1 MHKSITEV
9 FDGAEMVFNFNESD
23 NVKPVMARYVYTE
36 ARMTEGKNLLATA
49 RSLSDKQGKEYGEQ
63 YQAYNDYEKEIEFLS
78 SKYAVH
84 VDAAKFVF
92 RERVD
97 AQTTLGLIGRR
108 KITTSG
114 ILLQMESFYN
124 RLLENPDWTLA
135 MNVLLITKDELV
147 EQQNGIKNARVLKDK
162 HSREMGEAQ
171 QATVERDAA
180 LEALDS
186 WVSDYIKVARFALAA
201 TPQLLEGLKI
211 TVRRS
216 S

>member
-1 MHKSITEV
+1 
-9 FDGAEMVFNFNESD
+9 MVFNFNESD
-23 NVKPVMARYVYTE
+23 NVKPVMARYGYTE

>member
-1 MHKSITEV
+1 
-9 FDGAEMVFNFNESD
+9 MVFNFNESD
-23 NVKPVMARYVYTE
+23 NVKSVMARYGYTE

-49 RSLSDKQGKEYGEQ
+49 RSLSDKQGKEYVEQ